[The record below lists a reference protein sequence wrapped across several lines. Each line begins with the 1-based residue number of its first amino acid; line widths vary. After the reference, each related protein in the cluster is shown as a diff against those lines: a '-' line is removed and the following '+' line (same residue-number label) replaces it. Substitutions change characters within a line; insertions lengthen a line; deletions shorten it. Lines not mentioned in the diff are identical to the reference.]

1 MFHVTITSYCRLH
14 VIEEKYRLYIL
25 FTYFIYPGSLIV
37 YLDFIYPGNLIVYL
51 AFIYPG
57 SLIEIK
63 SIFQERLSPTAA
75 AGGQYSDQYQT

>member
-1 MFHVTITSYCRLH
+1 M
-14 VIEEKYRLYIL
+14 IEEKYRLYIL

-63 SIFQERLSPTAA
+63 SIFQEGPGPTKTG
-75 AGGQYSDQYQT
+75 AGGGNAVSDK